1 MVISWALFK
10 EGNRLKCHQLLSF
23 VLTAIG
29 TTSPLA
35 FRTTS
40 PFGILYKPIYLF
52 HTNRLKRRLVVYFEI
67 YRLFFINSAEN
78 IKKTTFPLS
87 LLCISKKITTFA
99 TKLSC
104 NCNSGNAISPIRKL
118 SKNLQW
124 IKIFPQ
130 LVTLYKANAY
140 R

>member
-35 FRTTS
+35 FCTS
-40 PFGILYKPIYLF
+40 PFISSTPTASQG
-52 HTNRLKRRLVVYFEI
+52 RLVVYFEI

-104 NCNSGNAISPIRKL
+104 NHNSGNAISPIRKL

-130 LVTLYKANAY
+130 RYIA
-140 R
+140 

>member
-23 VLTAIG
+23 VLTTIG
-29 TTSPLA
+29 STSPLA
-35 FRTTS
+35 FCTS
-40 PFGILYKPIYLF
+40 PFISSTPTASQG
-52 HTNRLKRRLVVYFEI
+52 RLVVYFEI

-104 NCNSGNAISPIRKL
+104 NHNSGNAISPIRKL

-130 LVTLYKANAY
+130 RYIA
-140 R
+140 